1 MTWIKDINGK
11 WYRPNNDI
19 KLLDFKQNI
28 KQTNETL
35 RPQVSTIY
43 IPTHNIKDVYEWY
56 RIFQDSYAFSNNFD
70 KNGFAIHAYFDKN
83 RGESI
88 KGWFP
93 NLVEV
98 KATSS
103 DDIVYNTNGIFYTKH
118 SKDYITQFTVND
130 LYIDGVQIYDGEYV
144 LLKNQ
149 NFSTLNFYSVDNTL
163 SNGNKYYAL
172 ISSGDEQ
179 NFGIGN
185 TLIIKDALTNTY
197 TEDKI
202 VHINFTTIGLNNYA
216 VIKTQNSVQSGTI
229 EVADR
234 EKGLWTYT
242 SLEQYNGVYEY
253 VNNQLTPLPLMH
265 DKYKTYNQIVYT
277 YQGDTNMNKQF
288 YLRRIEDKFSS
299 KYSQYPVMNY
309 TDYLIYSEGEAA
321 LIKAEIDYSLNI
333 DNTST
338 LDLISLSTCC
348 ECIANINLD
357 VPNHPIGPP
366 PYDIDTDAFRLLFL
380 DNTVAE
386 KIFSINNNGIG
397 DYLMTPNIIDLQAA
411 NTNIE
416 FYQYDIN
423 NNSNAIQAYIDE
435 NFFNPGLFN
444 SDIIYQP
451 LNPGETYKAIFD
463 NVNNIVS
470 LDDYSID
477 DHSRINLTYD
487 GIQDIFPLTPTLLR
501 TGDFIN
507 INMEFNINGKQYTA
521 LNDLF
526 IVINGTNNNNDGINL
541 NIDFYPALDINF
553 INEFNLANTLP
564 NNVKIEISI
573 LNQYGTLTNDIN
585 DNLNSLKYC
594 INNNIFGK
602 LYDFIFYI
610 NNGNA
615 YMKFNGLRQTH
626 KYKWHNHG
634 AIINCNSIQ
643 YEINHKINEDYRPY
657 FYGYNIEDYL
667 SQYLGLTTT
676 SFPQLGVFT
685 IQYYNITGASNRFG
699 IEGSNKTP
707 GKGNIIYFGQSYKE
721 LMLDNIK
728 RNTLLKLTNINT
740 SLVENNIWISDIY
753 WDDEQNL
760 GTIVTLNE
768 IDIPSTSD
776 MIYFEPVNNLS
787 DISTKLKTIMDKD
800 LNTVDNPSFVTY
812 KAYKPDTASYAFA
825 MMNYGNNALSEIDT
839 SLLNNITAIIYK
851 EYNEPR
857 ISFLKRD
864 RKFKFNNDER
874 INVHVASDL
883 NDVNVLSAPSSID
896 GYTLNIDDLIVLKD
910 QLNLTENGV
919 YVFNGVGNPLTRYT
933 NFNRTNYWIA
943 QNGTLNTGK
952 SFQAYYELPLIYGT
966 TQIYFVNKY
975 YKTKKDDRLTI
986 KPVAIAKLGVD
997 NETQP
1002 WIKINAKY
1010 DTSETE
1016 ENVFTIQ
1023 PGINSINQIR
1033 FIDGLTEYNILND
1046 INGQGQYSWILGENV
1061 LTENAVVGCTQDNGP
1076 GTGTLIWYTGTWVE
1090 GTWCNG
1096 IWIQGNWESGIWVNG
1111 TRYAYPIQDFYYY
1124 VVYTPVTNN
1133 ILSPW
1138 LSGTWLNGTWNG
1150 GIATDILWYNGTF
1163 NDGTIID
1170 GRWYNGIFN
1179 KGIIKHIIW
1188 DDGLFTGG
1196 DFETGIWKAG
1206 TLNEAS
1212 PANPARFGIGADSGS
1227 VQYKDRAIWLSGT
1240 FKHGEFHS
1248 GDNTTHNGSVFYSG
1262 FMENA
1267 DFYGGSFI
1275 MGIFKNGTWHNGV
1288 WFGGYTVSMTDNGG
1302 DDKELTFTPDEY
1314 DDVLGLT
1321 TLSGYIANSAHRIHT
1336 YSSSFYLLATP
1347 IIPNAFSIDA
1357 FLNIWESVYNTPY
1370 VPKTVITGTGTDTT
1384 LILNISSNLSAS
1396 TMYVVGNPI
1405 LNQVSGN
1412 PFVCAEFSG
1421 IWKAGT
1427 WLNGYFKLGTWE
1439 TGAFINGYVDNAVF
1453 GLN

>member
-28 KQTNETL
+28 KQTNETV

-43 IPTHNIKDVYEWY
+43 IPTHNINDVYEWY

-93 NLVEV
+93 NLIEV
-98 KATSS
+98 KASS
-103 DDIVYNTNGIFYTKH
+103 TDEIVYNTTGGSYTKH
-118 SKDYITQFTVND
+118 SKDYITVFTVND
-130 LYIDGVQIYDGEYV
+130 LHIDDVKIYDGEYV

-149 NFSTLNFYSVDNTL
+149 NFSTLNFYSVDSSL
-163 SNGNKYYAL
+163 SNGNKYYVL

-202 VHINFTTIGLNNYA
+202 LHINFTTIGLNSYA
-216 VIKTQNSVQSGTI
+216 VIKTQNPVQTGTI
-229 EVADR
+229 QVADR

-242 SLEQYNGVYEY
+242 SLDQYNGVYEY
-253 VNNQLTPLPLMH
+253 VNNQLTPLPLMF

-288 YLRRIEDKFSS
+288 YLRRIENKLSS

-309 TDYLIYSEGEAA
+309 SDYLIYSEGEAA
-321 LIKAEIDYSLNI
+321 LIKAEIDYSLNV
-333 DNTST
+333 DNSST

-357 VPNHPIGPP
+357 VPDHPTGPP

-380 DNTVAE
+380 DSKVGE
-386 KIFSINNNGIG
+386 KVFTTNIKGIG
-397 DYLMTPNIIDLQAA
+397 DYQLTPNPIDAQAA
-411 NTNIE
+411 DVNFI
-416 FYQYDIN
+416 FYPFDAN
-423 NNSNAIQAYIDE
+423 ALSNAIQAYVDDK
-435 NFFNPGLFN
+435 FFNYPGAFN
-444 SDIIYQP
+444 YDFIYQP
-451 LNPGETYKAIFD
+451 LNPGETYS
-463 NVNNIVS
+463 VS
-470 LDDYSID
+470 FNTASNTIILNDSPVF
-477 DHSRINLTYD
+477 STLTCVYD
-487 GIQDIFPLTPTLLR
+487 GSQEILPTSVSTLR
-501 TGDFIN
+501 PGDFIN
-507 INMEFNINGKQYTA
+507 IRMEFTIDGESYTA
-521 LNDLF
+521 LDDQFL
-526 IVINGTNNNNDGINL
+526 ILNNNVNDGVTVG
-541 NIDFYPALDINF
+541 LDIYPPLGPNF
-553 INEFNLANTLP
+553 INEFELANAAP
-564 NNVKIEISI
+564 NDVVVFIDVFHT
-573 LNQYGTLTNDIN
+573 YGTNGGNIDDNMLALQNSIN
-585 DNLNSLKYC
+585 ST
-594 INNNIFGK
+594 IFGK
-602 LYDFIFYI
+602 LYDFIFTNDGTTVSI
-610 NNGNA
+610 N
-615 YMKFNGLRQTH
+615 FNGIRQTH
-626 KYKWHNHG
+626 KYKWFNHG
-634 AIINCNSIQ
+634 MTIECNSTI
-643 YEINHKINEDYRPY
+643 YELEHTINKNYRPY

-667 SQYLGLTTT
+667 TQYLGLTTA
-676 SFPQLGVFT
+676 SFPQLVPFT
-685 IQYYNITGASNRFG
+685 IQYYNIAGASNRFG

-707 GKGNIIYFGQSYKE
+707 GKGNIIYFGESHKE
-721 LMLDNIK
+721 VMLDNIK
-728 RNTLLKLTNINT
+728 RNTLLKLTNFNT
-740 SLVENNIWISDIY
+740 LLVEDNIWVSDIY
-753 WDDEQNL
+753 WDEEQNL

-768 IDIPSTSD
+768 IDIPSTND
-776 MIYFEPVNNLS
+776 MIYFQPINELT

-800 LNTVDNPSFVTY
+800 LNTVDNPSFATY

-825 MMNYGNNALSEIDT
+825 MMNYGYNAISDVDT
-839 SLLNNITAIIYK
+839 SLLNNITALVYK

-864 RKFKFNNDER
+864 RKFKFDNDER

-883 NDVNVLSAPSSID
+883 NDVDVLSAPASID
-896 GYTLNIDDLIVLKD
+896 GYVLNMNDLIVLKD
-910 QLNLTENGV
+910 QLNFTENGV
-919 YVFNGVGNPLTRYT
+919 YIFNGVGNPLTRYT

-952 SFQAYYELPLIYGT
+952 SFQAYYELPLVYGT

-1016 ENVFTIQ
+1016 ENVVTIQ

-1096 IWIQGNWESGIWVNG
+1096 IWIQGTWESGIWVNG

-1124 VVYTPVTNN
+1124 VSYSPVTNHL
-1133 ILSPW
+1133 LSPW
-1138 LSGTWLNGTWNG
+1138 LAGTWLNGTWNG

-1170 GRWYNGIFN
+1170 GRWYNGTFN

-1188 DDGLFTGG
+1188 DGGLFTGG

-1212 PANPARFGIGADSGS
+1212 PANPARFGIGANSGS

-1240 FKHGEFHS
+1240 FKLGEFHS
-1248 GDNTTHNGSVFYSG
+1248 GDNTTHNGSIFYSG

-1267 DFYGGSFI
+1267 DFYGGSFV
-1275 MGIFKNGTWHNGV
+1275 MGVFKNGTWHNGV
-1288 WFGGYTVSMTDNGG
+1288 WFGGYTVSMTDVSG

-1321 TLSGYIANSAHRIHT
+1321 ILSGYIANSAHRIHT

-1347 IIPNAFSIDA
+1347 VIPNAFTVDA
-1357 FLNIWESVYNTPY
+1357 FLNVRESVYNTSY
-1370 VPKTVITGTGTDTT
+1370 VPKTVVSGTETDTT
-1384 LILNISSNLSAS
+1384 ITLNVSSNPSGF

-1405 LNQVSGN
+1405 LNQVPGY

-1421 IWKAGT
+1421 TWKAGT

-1439 TGAFINGYVDNAVF
+1439 TGAFINGYADNAVF